1 IFFAR
6 LILVLLNYQEAK
18 VIYTTYIQV
27 MVRGY
32 ASRDDFAAR
41 SSACQYDFAVSR
53 TQGDL
58 ALSPGSRASPDSL
71 PPE

>member
-1 IFFAR
+1 
-6 LILVLLNYQEAK
+6 
-18 VIYTTYIQV
+18 